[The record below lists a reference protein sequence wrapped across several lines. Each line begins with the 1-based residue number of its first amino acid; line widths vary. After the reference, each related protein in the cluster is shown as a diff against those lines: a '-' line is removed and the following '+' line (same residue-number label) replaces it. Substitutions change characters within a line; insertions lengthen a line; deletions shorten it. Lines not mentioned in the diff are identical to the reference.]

1 MNLDYFKI
9 MSKIA
14 TYFNV
19 ELYSRNRE
27 LNNINDNKIY
37 YYYLVMINNK
47 DKNLKVIEY
56 FNKYP
61 LLSSKYLDYCKWK
74 EIIEYTNI
82 YGQLSGELSYNLG
95 LKICKNY
102 NKTRTTFNWNH
113 HLKNHNN

>member
-61 LLSSKYLDYCKWK
+61 LLSSKYLDYCK
-74 EIIEYTNI
+74 
-82 YGQLSGELSYNLG
+82 
-95 LKICKNY
+95 
-102 NKTRTTFNWNH
+102 
-113 HLKNHNN
+113 